1 MVSLRAF
8 YSNDASSSLYFKVFL
23 CGKRGPFW
31 AVVVAQLAELLLPI
45 LSKVQI
51 QSSVEFYNEHIYCL
65 MLKRRNKEK
74 RAREWQIAEKDV

>member
-45 LSKVQI
+45 PDV
-51 QSSVEFYNEHIYCL
+51 QSSNPVIDRIF
-65 MLKRRNKEK
+65 K
-74 RAREWQIAEKDV
+74 